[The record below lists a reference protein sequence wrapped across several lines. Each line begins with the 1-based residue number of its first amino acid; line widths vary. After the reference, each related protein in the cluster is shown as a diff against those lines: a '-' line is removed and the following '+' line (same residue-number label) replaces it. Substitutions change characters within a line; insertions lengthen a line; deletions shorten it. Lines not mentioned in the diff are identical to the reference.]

1 MLKLEADTCAARF
14 QALEGVRA
22 LALLAVPLKPSAKWQ
37 LPGRTGRRLTS
48 TPLFQ
53 VTEHH
58 THLFLA
64 TFWKSGLL
72 KLKSK
77 NIMS

>member
-1 MLKLEADTCAARF
+1 MLKLEADACAARLK
-14 QALEGVRA
+14 ALGG
-22 LALLAVPLKPSAKWQ
+22 ALLAVPLKPSAKWQ

-72 KLKSK
+72 KLKGK